1 MGKSR
6 IKQLRKENRLTQ
18 VELADKLG
26 VSVSTVAMWET
37 GKRTP
42 NFKTLNDMSDMFDRT
57 IDYILGNS
65 DDNRSVKFT
74 DTEMEQLAEWQIQGE
89 LIDILRQYLAL
100 DEYGKSNVDSLIRRE
115 SLRCHDQG
123 TAEYISNI
131 KVGINFGKTET
142 ED

>member
-65 DDNRSVKFT
+65 DDNRSVKLT
-74 DTEMEQLAEWQIQGE
+74 DTEMEQLAIRVLLKIFQI
-89 LIDILRQYLAL
+89 
-100 DEYGKSNVDSLIRRE
+100 
-115 SLRCHDQG
+115 
-123 TAEYISNI
+123 
-131 KVGINFGKTET
+131 
-142 ED
+142 

>member
-57 IDYILGNS
+57 ID
-65 DDNRSVKFT
+65 
-74 DTEMEQLAEWQIQGE
+74 
-89 LIDILRQYLAL
+89 
-100 DEYGKSNVDSLIRRE
+100 
-115 SLRCHDQG
+115 
-123 TAEYISNI
+123 
-131 KVGINFGKTET
+131 
-142 ED
+142 

>member
-18 VELADKLG
+18 VELAEKLG

-42 NFKTLNDMSDMFDRT
+42 NFKTLNDMSDMFDRS

-65 DDNRSVKFT
+65 DDNRSVKLT
-74 DTEMEQLAEWQIQGE
+74 DTEMEQLAE
-89 LIDILRQYLAL
+89 
-100 DEYGKSNVDSLIRRE
+100 
-115 SLRCHDQG
+115 
-123 TAEYISNI
+123 
-131 KVGINFGKTET
+131 
-142 ED
+142 

>member
-18 VELADKLG
+18 VELAEKLG

-57 IDYILGNS
+57 IVYILGNS
-65 DDNRSVKFT
+65 DDNHSVKLT
-74 DTEMEQLAEWQIQGE
+74 DTETEQLAEWQIQGE
-89 LIDILRQYLAL
+89 LIDIFRQ
-100 DEYGKSNVDSLIRRE
+100 DRKSV
-115 SLRCHDQG
+115 
-123 TAEYISNI
+123 
-131 KVGINFGKTET
+131 V
-142 ED
+142 

>member
-1 MGKSR
+1 MDKNR

-26 VSVSTVAMWET
+26 VSISTVAMWET
-37 GKRTP
+37 GSRTP
-42 NFKTLNDMSDMFDRT
+42 NFKILNDISKLFDRT

-65 DDNRSVKFT
+65 EDNRSLKIT
-74 DTEMEQLAEWQIQGE
+74 DTETGQLAEWKIQGE
-89 LIDILRQYLAL
+89 LIDIFRQYLTL
-100 DEYGKSNVDSLIRRE
+100 DKYGKSNVDALIRRE
-115 SLRCHDQG
+115 SLRCHEQD
-123 TAEYISNI
+123 TAEDISNI

>member
-42 NFKTLNDMSDMFDRT
+42 NFKTLNDMCDIFDRT

-74 DTEMEQLAEWQIQGE
+74 DTEMELLWKAG
-89 LIDILRQYLAL
+89 
-100 DEYGKSNVDSLIRRE
+100 
-115 SLRCHDQG
+115 
-123 TAEYISNI
+123 
-131 KVGINFGKTET
+131 
-142 ED
+142 

>member
-18 VELADKLG
+18 VELAEKLR

-65 DDNRSVKFT
+65 DDNRSVKLT
-74 DTEMEQLAEWQIQGE
+74 DTELEQLAEWHIQGE
-89 LIDILRQYLAL
+89 LIDIFRL
-100 DEYGKSNVDSLIRRE
+100 
-115 SLRCHDQG
+115 
-123 TAEYISNI
+123 
-131 KVGINFGKTET
+131 
-142 ED
+142 

>member
-42 NFKTLNDMSDMFDRT
+42 NFK
-57 IDYILGNS
+57 
-65 DDNRSVKFT
+65 
-74 DTEMEQLAEWQIQGE
+74 
-89 LIDILRQYLAL
+89 
-100 DEYGKSNVDSLIRRE
+100 
-115 SLRCHDQG
+115 
-123 TAEYISNI
+123 
-131 KVGINFGKTET
+131 
-142 ED
+142 

>member
-37 GKRTP
+37 EKRTP
-42 NFKTLNDMSDMFDRT
+42 NFKTLNDMSDMLDRT
-57 IDYILGNS
+57 IDYSLGNS
-65 DDNRSVKFT
+65 DDNRSVKLT

-89 LIDILRQYLAL
+89 LIDIFRQYLAL
-100 DEYGKSNVDSLIRRE
+100 DAYGKSNVDSLIRRE
-115 SLRCHDQG
+115 SLRCHDQS
-123 TAEYISNI
+123 TAEDISNI